1 MRSKATFS
9 RLSAFAIAL
18 FSFLYALTLRSSV
31 PTPDLQPTT
40 IGSQIGF
47 KFQVEEILSVVT
59 SLIMPRHHNHH
70 LTRPVE
76 CDGSIW
82 KSKVINDYQ
91 VGLVLTVDL
100 KGCANFSSVQRAVD
114 AVPDFSPSRT
124 LILLDSG
131 TYREKVVVNASKT
144 NIILEGQGYL
154 NTAIAWND
162 TANSTGGTIYSPSVA
177 VFADN
182 FTAYNI
188 SFQNTAPSPSPGDVG
203 GQAVALRIAGDE
215 AAFFGCGFYGAQD
228 TLHDDAGRHYF
239 GDCFIEG
246 SIDFIFGNARSLYEG
261 CTINSIAKDVTA
273 GISGAITA
281 QGRDSGSEHTGFSF
295 VNCRIGGSGR
305 VWLGRA
311 WGAYAT
317 VVFSKTY
324 MSDIVDPEGWND
336 WRDPSR
342 DETVF
347 FGEYDCRGPGANYTT
362 RVEYGRLLKPSEAS
376 LFLDISYIDG
386 HDWLPERHPSFLAR
400 TSL

>member
-40 IGSQIGF
+40 MGSQIRF

-131 TYREKVVVNASKT
+131 TY
-144 NIILEGQGYL
+144 
-154 NTAIAWND
+154 
-162 TANSTGGTIYSPSVA
+162 
-177 VFADN
+177 
-182 FTAYNI
+182 
-188 SFQNTAPSPSPGDVG
+188 
-203 GQAVALRIAGDE
+203 
-215 AAFFGCGFYGAQD
+215 
-228 TLHDDAGRHYF
+228 
-239 GDCFIEG
+239 
-246 SIDFIFGNARSLYEG
+246 
-261 CTINSIAKDVTA
+261 
-273 GISGAITA
+273 
-281 QGRDSGSEHTGFSF
+281 
-295 VNCRIGGSGR
+295 RIGGSGR